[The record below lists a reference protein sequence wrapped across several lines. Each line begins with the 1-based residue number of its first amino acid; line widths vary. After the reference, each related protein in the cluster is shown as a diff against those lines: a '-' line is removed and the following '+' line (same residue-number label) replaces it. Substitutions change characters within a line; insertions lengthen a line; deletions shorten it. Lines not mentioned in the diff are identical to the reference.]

1 MVNNMD
7 PEKDLEKMKDMEEHP
22 PPSGTPTLCS
32 ELDKPEDEEK
42 RIQEMNGEPDINHEE
57 VEEMDAGHQA
67 DLRRQHV
74 YSTEAVQKII
84 F

>member
-7 PEKDLEKMKDMEEHP
+7 PERDLEKMEDMEEHP
-22 PPSGTPTLCS
+22 LPSGTSTLYS

-42 RIQEMNGEPDINHEE
+42 RRQEMNGEPDINHDE

-74 YSTEAVQKII
+74 YPAEAVRKMTY
-84 F
+84 